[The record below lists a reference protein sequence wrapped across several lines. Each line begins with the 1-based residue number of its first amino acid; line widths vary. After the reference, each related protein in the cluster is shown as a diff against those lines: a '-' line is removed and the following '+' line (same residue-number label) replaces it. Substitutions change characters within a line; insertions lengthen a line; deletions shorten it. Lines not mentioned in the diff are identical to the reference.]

1 MYKVIIMTMIM
12 VNIHEAK
19 ARLSEYLEA
28 AERGERIVI
37 CKRNQPV
44 AELKPIA
51 APIARTP
58 RPFGLAKGT
67 LTVSASFF
75 DPLPDDML
83 NAFYGDPPAQA
94 TRVAEKPDTPYGAK
108 DREPRK
114 PRRR

>member
-1 MYKVIIMTMIM
+1 MIMTMIM

-19 ARLSEYLEA
+19 AKLSEYLEA
-28 AERGERIVI
+28 AERGERVVI

-51 APIARTP
+51 APIANTP

-67 LTVSASFF
+67 LTVPASFF

-83 NAFYGDPPAQA
+83 NAFYGDPPARA
-94 TRVAEKPDTPYGAK
+94 TRVAEKPDTPYGAN
-108 DREPRK
+108 DHEPRK

>member
-1 MYKVIIMTMIM
+1 MYQVIIMTMIM

-67 LTVSASFF
+67 LTV
-75 DPLPDDML
+75 
-83 NAFYGDPPAQA
+83 
-94 TRVAEKPDTPYGAK
+94 
-108 DREPRK
+108 
-114 PRRR
+114 RRRFSTRCPTTC

>member
-1 MYKVIIMTMIM
+1 MIM

-44 AELKPIA
+44 AELKLIA